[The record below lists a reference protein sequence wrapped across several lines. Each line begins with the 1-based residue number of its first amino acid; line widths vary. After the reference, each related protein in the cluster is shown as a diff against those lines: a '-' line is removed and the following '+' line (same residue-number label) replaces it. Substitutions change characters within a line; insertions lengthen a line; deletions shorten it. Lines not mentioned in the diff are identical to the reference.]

1 MLPRL
6 IKRRQYCL
14 SHTTMNSLVIV
25 GYGDVF
31 DAIQD
36 DIDSYGLN
44 GIPAIFHRFTSVAS
58 ISETADVFL
67 KTIAP
72 ETTHLFVAVDSNA
85 LNHARLELYGRAR
98 LIGFKFT
105 SLVHNTAILSPST
118 VLGNNV
124 WIGPSA
130 VVANSC
136 KIDNDVFIGST
147 SRLDPRVT
155 VSSYSWIGSGSK
167 IGRNSSIGSHVV
179 LGNDVVLAD
188 NSIVG
193 NHVLIEKAGYWSGT
207 WESGTMFESDS
218 RASAKLIG
226 AGYTFTRSQKT

>member
-1 MLPRL
+1 
-6 IKRRQYCL
+6 
-14 SHTTMNSLVIV
+14 MNSLVII
-25 GYGDVF
+25 GCGDVF
-31 DAIQD
+31 DAIKD
-36 DIDSYGLN
+36 DIASYGLN
-44 GIPAIFHRFTSVAS
+44 NVPASFHRFASVAS

-67 KTIAP
+67 RSISP

-124 WIGPSA
+124 WIGPST
-130 VVANSC
+130 VVGNSC
-136 KIDNDVFIGST
+136 KIDNDVFIGAASC
-147 SRLDPRVT
+147 LDSRVT
-155 VSSYSWIGSGSK
+155 IASYSWIGSSSK
-167 IGRNSSIGSHVV
+167 IGRNCSIGSHVV
-179 LGNDVVLAD
+179 LGDDVVLAN

-193 NHVLIEKAGYWSGT
+193 NHVLIEKAGYWNGT
-207 WESGTMFESDS
+207 WESGTMIESDS